1 MSKEAPCNCKAIS
14 ECLHSP
20 HHPSEVFLLFLSPVS
35 VEEVRHVRQDDG
47 LAEEQ
52 RRQRG
57 VGVGGGLDSEER
69 PKRASLLPFSVCSRC
84 MCRCVYSNSFC
95 MIMYREVEY

>member
-1 MSKEAPCNCKAIS
+1 MSACLVSKEAALSCYCKATS

-20 HHPSEVFLLFLSPVS
+20 HHPSEAFLLFLSPVF

-57 VGVGGGLDSEER
+57 VGGGGGLGSGE
-69 PKRASLLPFSVCSRC
+69 PASLPLPPTALAAR
-84 MCRCVYSNSFC
+84 R
-95 MIMYREVEY
+95 